1 MSQKAFTVSKPQN
14 SIMQLVEQFKN
25 DKHINKMNLTV
36 GVYMDQYGNC
46 PILKSVKEAEEHC
59 LEIEKSKVTFN
70 MIGAKSYHEAVKQLL
85 FPNFSKAEKENIQVI
100 QTVGSCGALY
110 LVGQLINKIKPTASL
125 WLSNPTWENHRPLLE
140 SHVSEICE
148 YRYEPLDKENL
159 CVQKIMEDLQY
170 SKAGDFVL
178 FHACCHNPTGMDPTI
193 NQWQELAKFCKNHE
207 LIPIFDFAYQGF
219 KDTIQSD
226 AEVLNIFREE
236 VNSFIVCNSFSKN
249 MGLYDERVGA
259 LTFVFDNQEEV
270 DCWLQCAK
278 SLIRSSYSTPP
289 IHGSSVVSCI
299 INDSERFQLW
309 QAEVDNM
316 RKGLIQ
322 RRTEFFQKLDDVGM
336 KERILNYE
344 NQNGM
349 FACLNISLEQIE
361 YLRNSQG
368 IYILNSGRISIASL
382 NSQKISK
389 FCEAICNI

>member
-1 MSQKAFTVSKPQN
+1 
-14 SIMQLVEQFKN
+14 
-25 DKHINKMNLTV
+25 
-36 GVYMDQYGNC
+36 
-46 PILKSVKEAEEHC
+46 
-59 LEIEKSKVTFN
+59 
-70 MIGAKSYHEAVKQLL
+70 
-85 FPNFSKAEKENIQVI
+85 
-100 QTVGSCGALY
+100 
-110 LVGQLINKIKPTASL
+110 
-125 WLSNPTWENHRPLLE
+125 
-140 SHVSEICE
+140 
-148 YRYEPLDKENL
+148 
-159 CVQKIMEDLQY
+159 
-170 SKAGDFVL
+170 
-178 FHACCHNPTGMDPTI
+178 
-193 NQWQELAKFCKNHE
+193 
-207 LIPIFDFAYQGF
+207 
-219 KDTIQSD
+219 
-226 AEVLNIFREE
+226 
-236 VNSFIVCNSFSKN
+236 